1 MKLDVDSNMHNDRDR
16 YSDIATY
23 FKSAVKLRTG
33 DKSDKWGN
41 YINACYINSPMS
53 SGSGTGDGKIIASQ
67 GPLPQTTGHFWQMLI
82 EQNVDMIISTCK
94 TVEQG
99 RKKCNQFWP
108 NQDKPFSFSLAQED
122 GSTENYKISLASE
135 VQESSNLMRR
145 EIMAAKEDGTQ

>member
-1 MKLDVDSNMHNDRDR
+1 
-16 YSDIATY
+16 
-23 FKSAVKLRTG
+23 
-33 DKSDKWGN
+33 
-41 YINACYINSPMS
+41 
-53 SGSGTGDGKIIASQ
+53 
-67 GPLPQTTGHFWQMLI
+67 
-82 EQNVDMIISTCK
+82 MIISTCK